1 MPRNNFVGLPL
12 HRVDARVQ
20 KKFTVNHRTTVEG
33 IAEVFNLF
41 NHANYGSYTTQEVS
55 PIYGRPSS
63 NPAVAF
69 QPRMAQLGFR
79 LTF

>member
-1 MPRNNFVGLPL
+1 
-12 HRVDARVQ
+12 VDARVQ
-20 KKFTVNHRTTVEG
+20 KKFTMSNRVTVEG
-33 IAEVFNLF
+33 IAEVFNLL

-55 PIYGRPSS
+55 VLYGKPSS
-63 NPAVAF
+63 NPAVAY